1 MKHLSTSDQ
10 VQQLHRELWVSEM
23 TNTHQFLQQLIHESQ
38 EFSGELDEE
47 LLWVYLEKYGFHLDK
62 IFPDVLEL
70 KNHVHREQFEESLK
84 NMQMLIGYTA
94 QAIVLA
100 LETPENIP
108 TIH

>member
-1 MKHLSTSDQ
+1 MKHSSIPEQ
-10 VQQLHRELWVSEM
+10 VQELSMQFWVEEM
-23 TNTHQFLQQLIHESQ
+23 TATHQFLQQLIHEAQ

-47 LLWVYLEKYGFHLDK
+47 LLGVCLEKHGFHLDK

-70 KNHVHREQFEESLK
+70 KNHVRREQFEQSLK
-84 NMQMLIGYTA
+84 NMQMLIGYTT
-94 QAIVLA
+94 QAIVLV